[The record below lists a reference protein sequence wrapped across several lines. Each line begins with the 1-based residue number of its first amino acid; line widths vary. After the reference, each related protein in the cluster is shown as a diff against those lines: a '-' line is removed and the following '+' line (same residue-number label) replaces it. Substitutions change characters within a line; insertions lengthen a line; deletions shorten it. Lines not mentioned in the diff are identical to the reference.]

1 MDVGLNIFETTLD
14 LYYTILWNGR
24 DTVKFWSRLE
34 VSAKLFAVSTSLE
47 NFQLCVGSLVL
58 VLIKTDVEDPILF
71 VLPLTFVIELI
82 NMVSQTINS
91 AHLVHIV

>member
-58 VLIKTDVEDPILF
+58 VLIKTDVEDWEDPILF
-71 VLPLTFVIELI
+71 VLPLTFVIEII
-82 NMVSQTINS
+82 NYGLSY
-91 AHLVHIV
+91 H

>member
-58 VLIKTDVEDPILF
+58 VLIKTDVEDWEDPILF
-71 VLPLTFVIELI
+71 VLPLTSVIEFI
-82 NMVSQTINS
+82 NYGLSNQL
-91 AHLVHIV
+91 H